1 MKPARWLAIGVVLI
15 SAVTLLVDLYFRSVV
30 LAADKGDRA
39 AVIASN
45 GILLWRRTVHLACSA
60 GAVARIVTKVHVEWR
75 DPSRLGARS
84 KGGFHL
90 AAWQRRARADVQLDT
105 QMTITGVNWF
115 DTLESDPL
123 DLEALKK
130 IAAGLSNPELDFVG
144 VHGFEHG
151 FYFERSGSVDLRP
164 IERCLSQ

>member
-1 MKPARWLAIGVVLI
+1 MIGVVLI
-15 SAVTLLVDLYFRSVV
+15 SAVTLLVDLYFRSAVS
-30 LAADKGDRA
+30 AAGKDGDRA
-39 AVIASN
+39 ALIANN
-45 GILLWRRTVHLACSA
+45 GALFWRRTVHLACSA
-60 GAVARIVTKVHVEWR
+60 GGLARIMTKVRVEWR

-84 KGGFHL
+84 KGGLHL
-90 AAWQRRARADVQLDT
+90 AAWQRRARADIQLDT
-105 QMTITGVNWF
+105 QMTITGVNWI

-130 IAAGLSNPELDFVG
+130 IAAGLSNPELDFIA

-151 FYFERSGSVDLRP
+151 FYFERAGSVDLRP